1 MREQSKRKQ
10 GCQTAAECGRNRG
23 ATKGQSQDEQAILEY
38 DAAVKS
44 AGAPGEFQITGEGK
58 RE

>member
-1 MREQSKRKQ
+1 MREQSKREQ
-10 GCQTAAECGRNRG
+10 GYQTAAECGGNRG
-23 ATKGQSQDEQAILEY
+23 QRQDEQAILEY